1 MKKLISITTSII
13 LTMAAF
19 TSCGAESGTVS
30 TDGSTSMEKV
40 VGALGEAFMEDNK
53 NITFTY
59 NPTGSGSGITAVVA
73 QAVETS
79 GVQYLERLETDS
91 CRITLVSSDGD
102 VLYDSKT
109 SADKMENHAKREEI
123 KEALKKGFGES
134 SRYSA
139 TLTEE
144 TFYYAKKLAN
154 GNVVR
159 VSVDHATMLTLVLG
173 MLTPIIIVLI
183 GALALSIFLA
193 YRISKRIVEPLNSID
208 LDKPLENEA
217 YDELAPLLTHIER
230 QKEQIHNQY
239 KELEVRK
246 SEFYAIIEN
255 MNEGLVLLS
264 RDYTV
269 LSINPAAGAFFSA
282 SPECIGKDFL
292 TLERNHEI
300 NKALD
305 NAVQDGRSEI
315 EVSRNGHEYQLNISR
330 IGSDEQTSGV
340 VILVFDISDK
350 VFAERNRKEFTANVS
365 HELKTPLQS
374 IMGSAELLENGLVKA
389 DDVPKFIGRIRSEAA
404 RLVTLIEDI
413 IRLSQ
418 LDESTDFPLEDAD
431 IYEIAKDEAEMLSL
445 TAQKRNVTISVK
457 GKSTVIHAPKQLLH
471 EIIYNLCDN
480 AIKYN
485 KEGGSV
491 EVSVEESD
499 NNVMLSVSDTGIGI
513 PLDNQNRVFERFY
526 RVDKSHSKETG
537 GTGLGLSIVKH
548 AVQYL
553 NGKISLESTVGKG
566 TKISVAFRV

>member
-1 MKKLISITTSII
+1 MTKKIFYSIFLVAIAVLLACFSII
-13 LTMAAF
+13 MGVLYDYSNTIQ
-19 TSCGAESGTVS
+19 
-30 TDGSTSMEKV
+30 KNH
-40 VGALGEAFMEDNK
+40 MEDELEL
-53 NITFTY
+53 
-59 NPTGSGSGITAVVA
+59 VA

-246 SEFYAIIEN
+246 SEFYAVIEN

-513 PLDNQNRVFERFY
+513 PLDNKSRVFERFY

-553 NGKISLESTVGKG
+553 NSKISLESTVGKG

>member
-1 MKKLISITTSII
+1 MTKKIFYSIFLVAIAVLLACFSII
-13 LTMAAF
+13 MGVLYDYSNTIQKNHMKD
-19 TSCGAESGTVS
+19 ELELVS
-30 TDGSTSMEKV
+30 
-40 VGALGEAFMEDNK
+40 
-53 NITFTY
+53 
-59 NPTGSGSGITAVVA
+59 

-109 SADKMENHAKREEI
+109 NAEEMENHAKREEI
-123 KEALKKGFGES
+123 KEALKNGFGES

-208 LDKPLENEA
+208 LDKPFENEA

-246 SEFYAIIEN
+246 SEFYAVIEN

-282 SPECIGKDFL
+282 SPECIGNDFL
-292 TLERNHEI
+292 LLERNHEI

-315 EVSRNGHEYQLNISR
+315 EVNRNGHEYQLNISR
-330 IGSDEQTSGV
+330 IGSDEQTIGV

-374 IMGSAELLENGLVKA
+374 IMGSAELLENGLVKT
-389 DDVPKFIGRIRSEAA
+389 DDVPKFIGRIRSEVA

-418 LDESTDFPLEDAD
+418 LDESTDFPQEDAD
-431 IYEIAKDEAEMLSL
+431 IYEIAKSEAEILSL
-445 TAQKRNVTISVK
+445 TAQKRNVNISVK
-457 GKSTVIHAPKQLLH
+457 GKSTAIHAPKQLLH

-499 NNVMLSVSDTGIGI
+499 NNVILSVSDTGIGI
-513 PLDNQNRVFERFY
+513 PLDNQSRVFERFY

-553 NGKISLESTVGKG
+553 NGKISLESNVDKG
-566 TKISVAFRV
+566 TKISVVFSKGK

>member
-1 MKKLISITTSII
+1 MTKKIFYSIFLVAIAVLLACFSII
-13 LTMAAF
+13 MGVLYDYSNTIQ
-19 TSCGAESGTVS
+19 
-30 TDGSTSMEKV
+30 
-40 VGALGEAFMEDNK
+40 K
-53 NITFTY
+53 NHMKDELEL
-59 NPTGSGSGITAVVA
+59 VA

-109 SADKMENHAKREEI
+109 SAEKMENHAKREEI

-208 LDKPLENEA
+208 LDKPFENEA

-246 SEFYAIIEN
+246 SEFYAVIEN

-264 RDYTV
+264 GDYTV

-418 LDESTDFPLEDAD
+418 LDESTDFPLENAD
-431 IYEIAKDEAEMLSL
+431 IYEIAKDEAETLSL

-499 NNVMLSVSDTGIGI
+499 NNVILSVSDTGIGI
-513 PLDNQNRVFERFY
+513 PLDNQSRVFERFY

>member
-1 MKKLISITTSII
+1 MKKLIGITASII

-19 TSCGAESGTVS
+19 TSCGAESGIVS

-59 NPTGSGSGITAVVA
+59 NPTGSGSGITAVA
-73 QAVETS
+73 
-79 GVQYLERLETDS
+79 
-91 CRITLVSSDGD
+91 
-102 VLYDSKT
+102 LYV
-109 SADKMENHAKREEI
+109 
-123 KEALKKGFGES
+123 
-134 SRYSA
+134 
-139 TLTEE
+139 
-144 TFYYAKKLAN
+144 YAKEQ
-154 GNVVR
+154 
-159 VSVDHATMLTLVLG
+159 
-173 MLTPIIIVLI
+173 
-183 GALALSIFLA
+183 
-193 YRISKRIVEPLNSID
+193 VEF
-208 LDKPLENEA
+208 
-217 YDELAPLLTHIER
+217 
-230 QKEQIHNQY
+230 
-239 KELEVRK
+239 EV
-246 SEFYAIIEN
+246 
-255 MNEGLVLLS
+255 
-264 RDYTV
+264 
-269 LSINPAAGAFFSA
+269 
-282 SPECIGKDFL
+282 
-292 TLERNHEI
+292 
-300 NKALD
+300 ALD

-315 EVSRNGHEYQLNISR
+315 EVSRNGHEYQFNISR
-330 IGSDEQTSGV
+330 IGSDEQKGGV

-513 PLDNQNRVFERFY
+513 PLDNQSRVFERFY
-526 RVDKSHSKETG
+526 RVDKSHSKKTG

>member
-1 MKKLISITTSII
+1 MTKKIFYSIFLVAIAVLLACFSII
-13 LTMAAF
+13 MGVLYDYSNTIQ
-19 TSCGAESGTVS
+19 
-30 TDGSTSMEKV
+30 
-40 VGALGEAFMEDNK
+40 K
-53 NITFTY
+53 NHMKDELEL
-59 NPTGSGSGITAVVA
+59 VA

-208 LDKPLENEA
+208 LDKPFENEA

-246 SEFYAIIEN
+246 SEFYAVIEN

-389 DDVPKFIGRIRSEAA
+389 DDVPKFIRRIRSEAA

-418 LDESTDFPLEDAD
+418 LDESTDFPLENAD
-431 IYEIAKDEAEMLSL
+431 IYEIAKDEAETLSL

-499 NNVMLSVSDTGIGI
+499 NNVILSVSDTGIGI
-513 PLDNQNRVFERFY
+513 PLDNQSRVFERFY

>member
-1 MKKLISITTSII
+1 MTKKIFYSIFLVAIAVLLACFSII
-13 LTMAAF
+13 MGVLYDYSNTIQ
-19 TSCGAESGTVS
+19 
-30 TDGSTSMEKV
+30 
-40 VGALGEAFMEDNK
+40 K
-53 NITFTY
+53 NHMKDELEL
-59 NPTGSGSGITAVVA
+59 VA

-109 SADKMENHAKREEI
+109 NAEKMENHAKREEI

-208 LDKPLENEA
+208 LDKPFENEA
-217 YDELAPLLTHIER
+217 YDELAPLLTHIEY

-246 SEFYAIIEN
+246 SEFYAVIEN

-264 RDYTV
+264 GDYTV

-330 IGSDEQTSGV
+330 IGSDEQKSGV

-418 LDESTDFPLEDAD
+418 LDESTDFPLENAD
-431 IYEIAKDEAEMLSL
+431 IYEIAKDEAETLSL

-499 NNVMLSVSDTGIGI
+499 NNVILSVSDTGIGI
-513 PLDNQNRVFERFY
+513 PLDNQSRVFERFY

>member
-1 MKKLISITTSII
+1 MTKKIFYSIFLVAIAVLLACFSII
-13 LTMAAF
+13 MGVLYDYSNTIQ
-19 TSCGAESGTVS
+19 
-30 TDGSTSMEKV
+30 
-40 VGALGEAFMEDNK
+40 K
-53 NITFTY
+53 NHMKDELEL
-59 NPTGSGSGITAVVA
+59 VA

-109 SADKMENHAKREEI
+109 SAEKMENHAKREEI

-208 LDKPLENEA
+208 LDKPFENEA

-246 SEFYAIIEN
+246 SEFYAVIEN

-264 RDYTV
+264 GDYTV

-431 IYEIAKDEAEMLSL
+431 IYEIAKDEAETLSL

-491 EVSVEESD
+491 DVSVEESD
-499 NNVMLSVSDTGIGI
+499 NNVILSVSDTGIGI
-513 PLDNQNRVFERFY
+513 PLDNQSRVFERFY

>member
-1 MKKLISITTSII
+1 MTKKIFYSIFLVAIAVLLACFSII
-13 LTMAAF
+13 MGVLYDYSNTIQKNHMKD
-19 TSCGAESGTVS
+19 ELELVS
-30 TDGSTSMEKV
+30 
-40 VGALGEAFMEDNK
+40 
-53 NITFTY
+53 
-59 NPTGSGSGITAVVA
+59 

-109 SADKMENHAKREEI
+109 NAEEMENHAKREEI

-208 LDKPLENEA
+208 LDKPFENEA

-246 SEFYAIIEN
+246 SEFYAVIEN

-282 SPECIGKDFL
+282 SPECIGNDFL
-292 TLERNHEI
+292 SLERNHEI

-315 EVSRNGHEYQLNISR
+315 EANRNGHEYQLNISR
-330 IGSDEQTSGV
+330 IGSDEQTIGV

-374 IMGSAELLENGLVKA
+374 IMGSAELLENGLVKT

-418 LDESTDFPLEDAD
+418 LDESTDFPQEDAD
-431 IYEIAKDEAEMLSL
+431 IYEIAKSEAEILSL
-445 TAQKRNVTISVK
+445 TAQKRNVNISVK

-485 KEGGSV
+485 KAGGSV

-499 NNVMLSVSDTGIGI
+499 NNVILSVSDTGIGI
-513 PLDNQNRVFERFY
+513 PLDNQSRVFERFY

-553 NGKISLESTVGKG
+553 NGKISLESNVDKG
-566 TKISVAFRV
+566 TKISVVFSKGK

>member
-1 MKKLISITTSII
+1 MTKKIFYSIFLVAIAVLLACFSII
-13 LTMAAF
+13 MGVLYDYSNTIQ
-19 TSCGAESGTVS
+19 
-30 TDGSTSMEKV
+30 
-40 VGALGEAFMEDNK
+40 K
-53 NITFTY
+53 NHMKDELEL
-59 NPTGSGSGITAVVA
+59 VA

-79 GVQYLERLETDS
+79 GVQYLERLEMDS

-102 VLYDSKT
+102 VLYDSKA

-208 LDKPLENEA
+208 LDKPFENEA

-246 SEFYAIIEN
+246 SEFYAVIEN

-305 NAVQDGRSEI
+305 NAVQYGRSEI

-389 DDVPKFIGRIRSEAA
+389 DDVPKFIRRIRSEAA

-418 LDESTDFPLEDAD
+418 LDESTDFPLENAD
-431 IYEIAKDEAEMLSL
+431 IYEIAKDEAETLSL

-499 NNVMLSVSDTGIGI
+499 NNVILSVSDTGIGI
-513 PLDNQNRVFERFY
+513 PLDNQSRVFERFY

>member
-1 MKKLISITTSII
+1 MTKKIFYSIFLVAIAVLLACFSII
-13 LTMAAF
+13 MGVLYDYSNTIQ
-19 TSCGAESGTVS
+19 
-30 TDGSTSMEKV
+30 
-40 VGALGEAFMEDNK
+40 K
-53 NITFTY
+53 NHMKDELEL
-59 NPTGSGSGITAVVA
+59 VA

-154 GNVVR
+154 GNIVR

-208 LDKPLENEA
+208 LDKPFENEA

-246 SEFYAIIEN
+246 SEFYAVIEN

-264 RDYTV
+264 GDYTV

-315 EVSRNGHEYQLNISR
+315 EVSRNGHEYKLNISR
-330 IGSDEQTSGV
+330 IGSDEQKSGV

-491 EVSVEESD
+491 EVSVGESD
-499 NNVMLSVSDTGIGI
+499 NNVILSVSDTGIGI
-513 PLDNQNRVFERFY
+513 PLDNQSRVFERFY

-553 NGKISLESTVGKG
+553 NGKISLESIVGKG

>member
-1 MKKLISITTSII
+1 MTKKIFYSIFLVAIAVLLACFSII
-13 LTMAAF
+13 MGVLYDYSNTIQ
-19 TSCGAESGTVS
+19 
-30 TDGSTSMEKV
+30 
-40 VGALGEAFMEDNK
+40 K
-53 NITFTY
+53 NHMKDELEL
-59 NPTGSGSGITAVVA
+59 VA

-208 LDKPLENEA
+208 LDKPFENEA

-246 SEFYAIIEN
+246 SEFYAVIEN

-264 RDYTV
+264 GDYTV

-330 IGSDEQTSGV
+330 IGSDEQKSGV

-431 IYEIAKDEAEMLSL
+431 IYEIAKDEAETLSL

-499 NNVMLSVSDTGIGI
+499 NNVILSVSDTGIGI
-513 PLDNQNRVFERFY
+513 PLDNQSRVFERFY

>member
-1 MKKLISITTSII
+1 MTKKIFYSIFLVAIAVLLACFSII
-13 LTMAAF
+13 MGVLYDYSNTIQ
-19 TSCGAESGTVS
+19 
-30 TDGSTSMEKV
+30 
-40 VGALGEAFMEDNK
+40 K
-53 NITFTY
+53 NHMKDELEL
-59 NPTGSGSGITAVVA
+59 VA

-217 YDELAPLLTHIER
+217 YDELAPILTHIER

-330 IGSDEQTSGV
+330 IGSDEQKGGV

-471 EIIYNLCDN
+471 EIIYNLCD
-480 AIKYN
+480 
-485 KEGGSV
+485 
-491 EVSVEESD
+491 
-499 NNVMLSVSDTGIGI
+499 LSLIHI
-513 PLDNQNRVFERFY
+513 
-526 RVDKSHSKETG
+526 
-537 GTGLGLSIVKH
+537 
-548 AVQYL
+548 
-553 NGKISLESTVGKG
+553 
-566 TKISVAFRV
+566 

>member
-1 MKKLISITTSII
+1 MKKLISITASII

-59 NPTGSGSGITAVVA
+59 NPTGSGSGITAVA
-73 QAVETS
+73 
-79 GVQYLERLETDS
+79 
-91 CRITLVSSDGD
+91 
-102 VLYDSKT
+102 LYV
-109 SADKMENHAKREEI
+109 
-123 KEALKKGFGES
+123 
-134 SRYSA
+134 
-139 TLTEE
+139 
-144 TFYYAKKLAN
+144 YAK
-154 GNVVR
+154 
-159 VSVDHATMLTLVLG
+159 
-173 MLTPIIIVLI
+173 
-183 GALALSIFLA
+183 
-193 YRISKRIVEPLNSID
+193 
-208 LDKPLENEA
+208 
-217 YDELAPLLTHIER
+217 
-230 QKEQIHNQY
+230 EQG
-239 KELEVRK
+239 EFEV
-246 SEFYAIIEN
+246 
-255 MNEGLVLLS
+255 
-264 RDYTV
+264 
-269 LSINPAAGAFFSA
+269 AF
-282 SPECIGKDFL
+282 
-292 TLERNHEI
+292 
-300 NKALD
+300 D

-457 GKSTVIHAPKQLLH
+457 GKSTVIYAPKQLLH

-499 NNVMLSVSDTGIGI
+499 NNVILSVSDTGIGI
-513 PLDNQNRVFERFY
+513 PLDNQSRVFERFY

-553 NGKISLESTVGKG
+553 NGKVSLESTVGKG

>member
-1 MKKLISITTSII
+1 MTKKIFYSIFLVAIAVLLACFSII
-13 LTMAAF
+13 MGVLYDYSNTIQ
-19 TSCGAESGTVS
+19 
-30 TDGSTSMEKV
+30 
-40 VGALGEAFMEDNK
+40 K
-53 NITFTY
+53 NHMKDELEL
-59 NPTGSGSGITAVVA
+59 VA

-109 SADKMENHAKREEI
+109 SAEKMENHAKREEI

-208 LDKPLENEA
+208 LDKPFENEA

-246 SEFYAIIEN
+246 SEFYAVIEN

-264 RDYTV
+264 GDYTV

-389 DDVPKFIGRIRSEAA
+389 DDVPKFIRRIRSEAA

-418 LDESTDFPLEDAD
+418 LDESTDFPLENAD
-431 IYEIAKDEAEMLSL
+431 IYEIAKDEAETLSL

-513 PLDNQNRVFERFY
+513 PLDNQSRVFERFY

>member
-1 MKKLISITTSII
+1 MTKKIFYSIFLVAIAVLLACFSII
-13 LTMAAF
+13 MGVLYDYSNTIQ
-19 TSCGAESGTVS
+19 
-30 TDGSTSMEKV
+30 
-40 VGALGEAFMEDNK
+40 K
-53 NITFTY
+53 NHMKDELEL
-59 NPTGSGSGITAVVA
+59 VA

-246 SEFYAIIEN
+246 SEFYAVIEN

-445 TAQKRNVTISVK
+445 TAQKRTVTISVK

-513 PLDNQNRVFERFY
+513 PLDNQSRVFERFY

>member
-1 MKKLISITTSII
+1 MTKKIFYSIFLVAIAVLLACFSII
-13 LTMAAF
+13 MGVLYDYSNTIQ
-19 TSCGAESGTVS
+19 
-30 TDGSTSMEKV
+30 
-40 VGALGEAFMEDNK
+40 K
-53 NITFTY
+53 NHMKDELEL
-59 NPTGSGSGITAVVA
+59 VA

-154 GNVVR
+154 GNIVR

-208 LDKPLENEA
+208 LDKPFENEA

-246 SEFYAIIEN
+246 SEFYAVIEN

-264 RDYTV
+264 GDYTV

-330 IGSDEQTSGV
+330 IGSDEQKSGV

-499 NNVMLSVSDTGIGI
+499 NNVILSVSDTGIGI
-513 PLDNQNRVFERFY
+513 PLDNQSRVFERFY

>member
-1 MKKLISITTSII
+1 MTKKIFYSIFLVAIAVLLACFSII
-13 LTMAAF
+13 MGVLYDYSNTIQ
-19 TSCGAESGTVS
+19 
-30 TDGSTSMEKV
+30 
-40 VGALGEAFMEDNK
+40 K
-53 NITFTY
+53 NHMKDELEL
-59 NPTGSGSGITAVVA
+59 VA

-513 PLDNQNRVFERFY
+513 PLDNQSRVFERFY

>member
-1 MKKLISITTSII
+1 MTKKIFYSIFLVAIAVLLACFSII
-13 LTMAAF
+13 MGVLYDYSNTIQKNHMKD
-19 TSCGAESGTVS
+19 ELELVS
-30 TDGSTSMEKV
+30 
-40 VGALGEAFMEDNK
+40 
-53 NITFTY
+53 
-59 NPTGSGSGITAVVA
+59 

-109 SADKMENHAKREEI
+109 NAEEMENHAKREEI
-123 KEALKKGFGES
+123 KEALKNGFGES

-208 LDKPLENEA
+208 LDKPFENEA

-246 SEFYAIIEN
+246 SEFYAVIEN

-282 SPECIGKDFL
+282 SPECIGNDFL
-292 TLERNHEI
+292 SLERNHEI

-315 EVSRNGHEYQLNISR
+315 EVNRNGHEYQLNISR
-330 IGSDEQTSGV
+330 IGSDEQTIGV

-374 IMGSAELLENGLVKA
+374 IMGSAELLENGLVKT

-418 LDESTDFPLEDAD
+418 LDESTDFPQEDAD
-431 IYEIAKDEAEMLSL
+431 IYEIAKSEAEILSL
-445 TAQKRNVTISVK
+445 TAQKRNVNISVK

-499 NNVMLSVSDTGIGI
+499 NNVILSVSDTGIGI
-513 PLDNQNRVFERFY
+513 PLDNQSRVFERFY

-553 NGKISLESTVGKG
+553 NGKISLESNVDKG
-566 TKISVAFRV
+566 TKISVVFSKGK

>member
-1 MKKLISITTSII
+1 MTKKIFYSIFLVAIAVLLACFSII
-13 LTMAAF
+13 MGVLYDYSNTIQ
-19 TSCGAESGTVS
+19 
-30 TDGSTSMEKV
+30 
-40 VGALGEAFMEDNK
+40 K
-53 NITFTY
+53 NHMKDELEL
-59 NPTGSGSGITAVVA
+59 VA

-230 QKEQIHNQY
+230 QKEHIHNQY

-246 SEFYAIIEN
+246 SEFYAVIEN

-513 PLDNQNRVFERFY
+513 PLDNQSRVFERFY

>member
-1 MKKLISITTSII
+1 MTKKIFYSIFLVAIAVLLACFSII
-13 LTMAAF
+13 MGVLYDYSNTIQKNHMKD
-19 TSCGAESGTVS
+19 ELELVS
-30 TDGSTSMEKV
+30 
-40 VGALGEAFMEDNK
+40 
-53 NITFTY
+53 
-59 NPTGSGSGITAVVA
+59 

-109 SADKMENHAKREEI
+109 NAEEMENHAKREEI
-123 KEALKKGFGES
+123 KEALKNGFGES

-208 LDKPLENEA
+208 LDKPFENEA

-246 SEFYAIIEN
+246 SEFYAVIEN

-292 TLERNHEI
+292 SLERNHEI

-315 EVSRNGHEYQLNISR
+315 EVNRNGHEYQLNISR
-330 IGSDEQTSGV
+330 IGSDEQTIGV

-499 NNVMLSVSDTGIGI
+499 NNVILSVSDTGIGI
-513 PLDNQNRVFERFY
+513 PLDNQSRVFERFY

-553 NGKISLESTVGKG
+553 NGKISLESNVDKG
-566 TKISVAFRV
+566 TKISVVFSKGK

>member
-1 MKKLISITTSII
+1 MTKKIFYSIFLVAIAVLLACFSII
-13 LTMAAF
+13 MGVLYDYSNTIQ
-19 TSCGAESGTVS
+19 
-30 TDGSTSMEKV
+30 
-40 VGALGEAFMEDNK
+40 K
-53 NITFTY
+53 NHMKDELEL
-59 NPTGSGSGITAVVA
+59 VA

-109 SADKMENHAKREEI
+109 SAEKMENHAKREEI

-208 LDKPLENEA
+208 LDKPFENEA

-246 SEFYAIIEN
+246 SEFYAVIEN

-264 RDYTV
+264 GDYTV

-315 EVSRNGHEYQLNISR
+315 EVSRNGHEYKLNISR
-330 IGSDEQTSGV
+330 IGSDEQKSGV

-491 EVSVEESD
+491 EVSVGESD
-499 NNVMLSVSDTGIGI
+499 NNVILSVSDTGIGI
-513 PLDNQNRVFERFY
+513 TLDNQSRVFERFY

>member
-1 MKKLISITTSII
+1 MTKKIFYSIFLVAIAVLLACFSII
-13 LTMAAF
+13 MGVLYDYSNTIQ
-19 TSCGAESGTVS
+19 
-30 TDGSTSMEKV
+30 
-40 VGALGEAFMEDNK
+40 K
-53 NITFTY
+53 NHMKDELEL
-59 NPTGSGSGITAVVA
+59 VA

-217 YDELAPLLTHIER
+217 YDELAPILTHIER

-330 IGSDEQTSGV
+330 IGSDEQKGGV

-513 PLDNQNRVFERFY
+513 PLDNQSRVFERFY

-537 GTGLGLSIVKH
+537 GTGLELSIVKH

>member
-1 MKKLISITTSII
+1 MTKKIFYSIFLVAIAVLLACFSII
-13 LTMAAF
+13 MGVLYDYSNTIQ
-19 TSCGAESGTVS
+19 
-30 TDGSTSMEKV
+30 
-40 VGALGEAFMEDNK
+40 K
-53 NITFTY
+53 NHM
-59 NPTGSGSGITAVVA
+59 NDELELVA

-109 SADKMENHAKREEI
+109 NAEKMENHAKREEI

-208 LDKPLENEA
+208 LDKPFENEA

-246 SEFYAIIEN
+246 SEFYAVIEN

-264 RDYTV
+264 GDYTV

-330 IGSDEQTSGV
+330 IGSDEQKSGV

-499 NNVMLSVSDTGIGI
+499 NNVILSVSDTGIGI
-513 PLDNQNRVFERFY
+513 PLDNQSRVFERFY

>member
-1 MKKLISITTSII
+1 MTKKIFYSIFLVAIAVLLACFSII
-13 LTMAAF
+13 MGVLYDYSNTIQ
-19 TSCGAESGTVS
+19 
-30 TDGSTSMEKV
+30 
-40 VGALGEAFMEDNK
+40 K
-53 NITFTY
+53 NHMKDELEL
-59 NPTGSGSGITAVVA
+59 VA

-79 GVQYLERLETDS
+79 GVQYLERLEMDS

-102 VLYDSKT
+102 VLYDSKA

-208 LDKPLENEA
+208 LDKPFENEA

-246 SEFYAIIEN
+246 SEFYAVIEN

-264 RDYTV
+264 GDYTV

-431 IYEIAKDEAEMLSL
+431 IYEIAKDEAETLSL

-491 EVSVEESD
+491 DVSVEESD
-499 NNVMLSVSDTGIGI
+499 NNVILSVSDTGIGI
-513 PLDNQNRVFERFY
+513 PLDNQSRVFERFY

>member
-1 MKKLISITTSII
+1 MTKKIFYSIFLVAIAVLLACFSII
-13 LTMAAF
+13 MGVLYDYSNTIQ
-19 TSCGAESGTVS
+19 
-30 TDGSTSMEKV
+30 
-40 VGALGEAFMEDNK
+40 K
-53 NITFTY
+53 NHMKDELEL
-59 NPTGSGSGITAVVA
+59 VA

-79 GVQYLERLETDS
+79 GVQYLERLEMDS

-102 VLYDSKT
+102 VLYDSKA

-208 LDKPLENEA
+208 LDKPFENEA

-246 SEFYAIIEN
+246 SEFYAVIEN

-292 TLERNHEI
+292 TLKRNHEI

-305 NAVQDGRSEI
+305 NAVQYGRSEI

-389 DDVPKFIGRIRSEAA
+389 DDVPKFIRRIRSEAA

-418 LDESTDFPLEDAD
+418 LDESTDFPLENAD
-431 IYEIAKDEAEMLSL
+431 IYEIAKDEAETLSL

-499 NNVMLSVSDTGIGI
+499 NNVILSVSDTGIGI
-513 PLDNQNRVFERFY
+513 PLDNQSRVFERFY

>member
-1 MKKLISITTSII
+1 MTKKIFYSIFLVAIAVLLACFSII
-13 LTMAAF
+13 MGVLYDYSNTIQ
-19 TSCGAESGTVS
+19 
-30 TDGSTSMEKV
+30 
-40 VGALGEAFMEDNK
+40 K
-53 NITFTY
+53 NHMKDELEL
-59 NPTGSGSGITAVVA
+59 VA

-79 GVQYLERLETDS
+79 GVQYLERLEMDS

-102 VLYDSKT
+102 VLYDSKA

-208 LDKPLENEA
+208 LDKPFENEA

-246 SEFYAIIEN
+246 SEFYAVIEN

-305 NAVQDGRSEI
+305 NAVQYGRSEI
-315 EVSRNGHEYQLNISR
+315 EVSRNGHEYQLNISC

-389 DDVPKFIGRIRSEAA
+389 DDVPKFIRRIRSEAA

-418 LDESTDFPLEDAD
+418 LDESTDFPLENAD
-431 IYEIAKDEAEMLSL
+431 IYEIAKDEAETLSL

-499 NNVMLSVSDTGIGI
+499 NNVILSVSDTGIGI
-513 PLDNQNRVFERFY
+513 PLDNQSRVFERFY

>member
-1 MKKLISITTSII
+1 MTKKIFYSIFLVAIAVLLACFSII
-13 LTMAAF
+13 MGVLYDYSNTIQ
-19 TSCGAESGTVS
+19 
-30 TDGSTSMEKV
+30 
-40 VGALGEAFMEDNK
+40 K
-53 NITFTY
+53 NHMKDELEL
-59 NPTGSGSGITAVVA
+59 VA

-109 SADKMENHAKREEI
+109 SAEKMENHVKREEI

-208 LDKPLENEA
+208 LDKPFENEA

-246 SEFYAIIEN
+246 SEFYAVIEN

-264 RDYTV
+264 GDYTV

-431 IYEIAKDEAEMLSL
+431 IYEIAKDEAETLSL

-491 EVSVEESD
+491 DVSVEESD
-499 NNVMLSVSDTGIGI
+499 NNVILSVSDTGIGI
-513 PLDNQNRVFERFY
+513 PLDNQSRVFERFY

>member
-1 MKKLISITTSII
+1 MTKKIFYSIFLVAIAVLLACFSII
-13 LTMAAF
+13 MGVLYDYSNTIQ
-19 TSCGAESGTVS
+19 
-30 TDGSTSMEKV
+30 
-40 VGALGEAFMEDNK
+40 K
-53 NITFTY
+53 NHMKDELEL
-59 NPTGSGSGITAVVA
+59 VA

-109 SADKMENHAKREEI
+109 SAEKMENHAKREEI

-208 LDKPLENEA
+208 LDKPFENEA

-246 SEFYAIIEN
+246 SEFYAVIEN

-264 RDYTV
+264 GDYTV

-431 IYEIAKDEAEMLSL
+431 IYEITKDEAETLSL

-491 EVSVEESD
+491 DVSVEESD
-499 NNVMLSVSDTGIGI
+499 NNVILSVSDTGIGI
-513 PLDNQNRVFERFY
+513 PLDNQSRVFERFY

>member
-1 MKKLISITTSII
+1 MTKKIFYSIFLVAIAVLLACFSII
-13 LTMAAF
+13 MGVLYDYSNTIQ
-19 TSCGAESGTVS
+19 
-30 TDGSTSMEKV
+30 
-40 VGALGEAFMEDNK
+40 K
-53 NITFTY
+53 NHMKDELEL
-59 NPTGSGSGITAVVA
+59 VA

-305 NAVQDGRSEI
+305 NAVQDGRGEI

-330 IGSDEQTSGV
+330 IGSDEQKGGV

-513 PLDNQNRVFERFY
+513 PLDNQSRVFERFY

>member
-1 MKKLISITTSII
+1 MTKKIFYSIFLVAIAVLLACFSII
-13 LTMAAF
+13 MGVLYDYSNTIQ
-19 TSCGAESGTVS
+19 
-30 TDGSTSMEKV
+30 
-40 VGALGEAFMEDNK
+40 K
-53 NITFTY
+53 NHMKDELEL
-59 NPTGSGSGITAVVA
+59 VA

-109 SADKMENHAKREEI
+109 SAEKMENHAKREEI

-208 LDKPLENEA
+208 LDKPFENEA

-246 SEFYAIIEN
+246 SEFYAVIEN

-264 RDYTV
+264 GDYTV

-315 EVSRNGHEYQLNISR
+315 EVSRNGHEYKLNISR
-330 IGSDEQTSGV
+330 IGSDEQKSGV

-491 EVSVEESD
+491 EVSVGESD
-499 NNVMLSVSDTGIGI
+499 NNVILSVSDTGIGI
-513 PLDNQNRVFERFY
+513 TLDNQSRVFERFY

-548 AVQYL
+548 TVQYL

>member
-1 MKKLISITTSII
+1 MKNKQKTAETIIQGIFLLLGLITVGCVLLITVYLVISGIPAIRKIGLANFLFGTKWASTAEDASYGILPFILTSIYGTAGAIAIGVPIGFLTSVYLAKAAPAKIKSVINAAVI
-13 LTMAAF
+13 LLAGIP
-19 TSCGAESGTVS
+19 S
-30 TDGSTSMEKV
+30 V
-40 VGALGEAFMEDNK
+40 VYG
-53 NITFTY
+53 
-59 NPTGSGSGITAVVA
+59 
-73 QAVETS
+73 
-79 GVQYLERLETDS
+79 
-91 CRITLVSSDGD
+91 LVG
-102 VLYDSKT
+102 
-109 SADKMENHAKREEI
+109 M
-123 KEALKKGFGES
+123 
-134 SRYSA
+134 
-139 TLTEE
+139 
-144 TFYYAKKLAN
+144 
-154 GNVVR
+154 
-159 VSVDHATMLTLVLG
+159 LVLVPAIRSAFNIPDG
-173 MLTPIIIVLI
+173 ASLLAAIIV
-183 GALALSIFLA
+183 LA

>member
-1 MKKLISITTSII
+1 MTKKIFYSIFLVAIAVLLACFSII
-13 LTMAAF
+13 MGVLYDYSNTIQ
-19 TSCGAESGTVS
+19 
-30 TDGSTSMEKV
+30 
-40 VGALGEAFMEDNK
+40 K
-53 NITFTY
+53 NHMKDELEL
-59 NPTGSGSGITAVVA
+59 VA

-109 SADKMENHAKREEI
+109 SAEKMENHAKREEI

-208 LDKPLENEA
+208 LDKPFENEA

-246 SEFYAIIEN
+246 SEFYAVIEN

-264 RDYTV
+264 GDYTV

-389 DDVPKFIGRIRSEAA
+389 DDVPKFIRRIRSEAA

-418 LDESTDFPLEDAD
+418 LDESTDFPLENAD
-431 IYEIAKDEAEMLSL
+431 IYEIAKDEAETLSL

-499 NNVMLSVSDTGIGI
+499 NNVILSVSDTGIGI
-513 PLDNQNRVFERFY
+513 PLDNQSRVFERFY

>member
-1 MKKLISITTSII
+1 MTKKIFYSIFLVAIAVLLACFSII
-13 LTMAAF
+13 MGVLYDYSNTIQ
-19 TSCGAESGTVS
+19 
-30 TDGSTSMEKV
+30 
-40 VGALGEAFMEDNK
+40 K
-53 NITFTY
+53 NHMKDELEL
-59 NPTGSGSGITAVVA
+59 VA

-102 VLYDSKT
+102 VLYDSKA
-109 SADKMENHAKREEI
+109 SAEKMENHAKREEI

-208 LDKPLENEA
+208 LDKPFENEA

-246 SEFYAIIEN
+246 SEFYAVIEN

-264 RDYTV
+264 GDYTV

-431 IYEIAKDEAEMLSL
+431 IYEIAKDEAETLSL

-491 EVSVEESD
+491 DVSVEESD
-499 NNVMLSVSDTGIGI
+499 NNVILSVSDTGIGI
-513 PLDNQNRVFERFY
+513 PLDNQSRVFERFY

>member
-1 MKKLISITTSII
+1 MTKKIFYSIFLVAIAVLLACFSII
-13 LTMAAF
+13 MGVLYDYSNTIQ
-19 TSCGAESGTVS
+19 
-30 TDGSTSMEKV
+30 
-40 VGALGEAFMEDNK
+40 K
-53 NITFTY
+53 NHMKDELEL
-59 NPTGSGSGITAVVA
+59 VA

-183 GALALSIFLA
+183 GALALSIFRA
-193 YRISKRIVEPLNSID
+193 YRFSKRIVEPLNSID

-418 LDESTDFPLEDAD
+418 LDESTDFPFEDAD

-513 PLDNQNRVFERFY
+513 PLDNQSRVFERFY

>member
-1 MKKLISITTSII
+1 MKNKQKTAETIIQGIFLLLGLITVGCVLLITVYLVISGIPAIRKIGLANFLFGTKWASTAEDASYGILPFILTSIYGTARAIAIGVPIGFLTSVYLAKAAPAKIKSVINAAVSLLAGIPSVVYGLVGMLVLVPAIRSAFNIPDGASLLAAIIVLAIMI
-13 LTMAAF
+13 LP
-19 TSCGAESGTVS
+19 SIIKVS
-30 TDGSTSMEKV
+30 VTALEAVPKEYEDASL
-40 VGALGEAFMEDNK
+40 ALGATPVE
-53 NITFTY
+53 TY
-59 NPTGSGSGITAVVA
+59 FRVSVPAAKSGIAAAVV
-73 QAVETS
+73 
-79 GVQYLERLETDS
+79 LPS
-91 CRITLVSSDGD
+91 CVDGIITGCILSVGRIL
-102 VLYDSKT
+102 
-109 SADKMENHAKREEI
+109 
-123 KEALKKGFGES
+123 GES
-134 SRYSA
+134 AALLFTAGFAHALNGFFEGLGSSGA
-139 TLTEE
+139 TLTVAL
-144 TFYYAKKLAN
+144 YVYAK
-154 GNVVR
+154 
-159 VSVDHATMLTLVLG
+159 
-173 MLTPIIIVLI
+173 
-183 GALALSIFLA
+183 
-193 YRISKRIVEPLNSID
+193 
-208 LDKPLENEA
+208 
-217 YDELAPLLTHIER
+217 
-230 QKEQIHNQY
+230 EQG
-239 KELEVRK
+239 EFEV
-246 SEFYAIIEN
+246 
-255 MNEGLVLLS
+255 
-264 RDYTV
+264 
-269 LSINPAAGAFFSA
+269 AF
-282 SPECIGKDFL
+282 
-292 TLERNHEI
+292 
-300 NKALD
+300 D

-418 LDESTDFPLEDAD
+418 LDESTDFPFEDAD

-499 NNVMLSVSDTGIGI
+499 NNVILSVSDTGIGI
-513 PLDNQNRVFERFY
+513 PLDNQSRVFERFY

>member
-1 MKKLISITTSII
+1 MTKKIFYSIFLVAIAVLLACFSII
-13 LTMAAF
+13 MGVLYDYSNTIQ
-19 TSCGAESGTVS
+19 
-30 TDGSTSMEKV
+30 
-40 VGALGEAFMEDNK
+40 K
-53 NITFTY
+53 NHMKDELEL
-59 NPTGSGSGITAVVA
+59 VA

-79 GVQYLERLETDS
+79 GVHYLERLETDS

-109 SADKMENHAKREEI
+109 SAEKMENHAKREEI

-208 LDKPLENEA
+208 LDKPFENEA

-246 SEFYAIIEN
+246 SEFYAVIEN

-264 RDYTV
+264 GDYTV

-499 NNVMLSVSDTGIGI
+499 NNVILSVSDTGIGI
-513 PLDNQNRVFERFY
+513 PLDNQSRVFERFY

>member
-1 MKKLISITTSII
+1 MINAAVSLLAGIPSVVYGLVGMLVLVPAIRSAFNIPDGASLLAAIIVLAIMILPSII
-13 LTMAAF
+13 K
-19 TSCGAESGTVS
+19 VS
-30 TDGSTSMEKV
+30 VTALEAVPKEYEDASL
-40 VGALGEAFMEDNK
+40 ALGATPVE
-53 NITFTY
+53 TY
-59 NPTGSGSGITAVVA
+59 FRVSVPAAKSGIAAAVV
-73 QAVETS
+73 
-79 GVQYLERLETDS
+79 LPS
-91 CRITLVSSDGD
+91 CVDGIITGCILSVGRIL
-102 VLYDSKT
+102 
-109 SADKMENHAKREEI
+109 
-123 KEALKKGFGES
+123 GES
-134 SRYSA
+134 AALLFTAGFAHALNGFFEGLGSSGA
-139 TLTEE
+139 TLTVAL
-144 TFYYAKKLAN
+144 YVYAK
-154 GNVVR
+154 
-159 VSVDHATMLTLVLG
+159 
-173 MLTPIIIVLI
+173 
-183 GALALSIFLA
+183 
-193 YRISKRIVEPLNSID
+193 
-208 LDKPLENEA
+208 
-217 YDELAPLLTHIER
+217 
-230 QKEQIHNQY
+230 EQG
-239 KELEVRK
+239 EFEV
-246 SEFYAIIEN
+246 
-255 MNEGLVLLS
+255 
-264 RDYTV
+264 
-269 LSINPAAGAFFSA
+269 AF
-282 SPECIGKDFL
+282 
-292 TLERNHEI
+292 
-300 NKALD
+300 D

-418 LDESTDFPLEDAD
+418 LDESTDFPFEDAD

-499 NNVMLSVSDTGIGI
+499 NNVILSVSDTGIGI
-513 PLDNQNRVFERFY
+513 PLDNQSRVFERFY

-553 NGKISLESTVGKG
+553 NGKISLESIVGKG

>member
-1 MKKLISITTSII
+1 MTKKIFYSIFLVAIAVLLACFSII
-13 LTMAAF
+13 MGVLYDYSNTIQ
-19 TSCGAESGTVS
+19 
-30 TDGSTSMEKV
+30 
-40 VGALGEAFMEDNK
+40 K
-53 NITFTY
+53 NHMKDELEL
-59 NPTGSGSGITAVVA
+59 VA

-208 LDKPLENEA
+208 LDKPFENEA

-246 SEFYAIIEN
+246 SEFYAVIEN

-264 RDYTV
+264 GDYTV

-431 IYEIAKDEAEMLSL
+431 IYEIAKDEAETLSL

-491 EVSVEESD
+491 DVSVEESD
-499 NNVMLSVSDTGIGI
+499 NNVILSVSDTGIGI
-513 PLDNQNRVFERFY
+513 PLDNQSRVFERFY

>member
-1 MKKLISITTSII
+1 MTKKIFYSIFLVAIAVLLACFSII
-13 LTMAAF
+13 MGVLYDYSNTIQ
-19 TSCGAESGTVS
+19 
-30 TDGSTSMEKV
+30 
-40 VGALGEAFMEDNK
+40 K
-53 NITFTY
+53 NHMKDELEL
-59 NPTGSGSGITAVVA
+59 VA

-109 SADKMENHAKREEI
+109 SAEKMENHAKREEI

-208 LDKPLENEA
+208 LDKPFENEA

-246 SEFYAIIEN
+246 SEFYAVIEN

-264 RDYTV
+264 GDYTV

-431 IYEIAKDEAEMLSL
+431 IYEIAKDEAETLSL
-445 TAQKRNVTISVK
+445 TAQKLNVTISVK

-491 EVSVEESD
+491 DVSVEESD
-499 NNVMLSVSDTGIGI
+499 NNVILSVSDTGIGI
-513 PLDNQNRVFERFY
+513 PLDNQSRVFERFY